1 MPNIKSAMK
10 RVKVE
15 EKKNM
20 RNRIVKTRMKN
31 CIKKYDE
38 AVANGQ
44 DNVFDL
50 YKEAVSS
57 VDKAASK
64 GVIHKKAGAHKKAQL
79 AKRLPAAK

>member
-15 EKKNM
+15 EKKNL

-44 DNVFDL
+44 DNVFEL
-50 YKEAVSS
+50 LSL
-57 VDKAASK
+57 
-64 GVIHKKAGAHKKAQL
+64 IHI
-79 AKRLPAAK
+79 